1 MDGRLYKGEIMN
13 FYKKKTF
20 KDIAYYSFATYL
32 YTAFNSVSN
41 LFISKILGPTS
52 LGVINYFNAIDSN
65 VNNVLYGTVR
75 SAVEREVPQ
84 IKDPEEKA
92 VYIEKSLTLNF
103 ILLLLVSFV
112 YLTIA
117 IFSEDNLIR
126 YSASTVAVLNLIKG
140 GTDFYKSW
148 HKSLDHIRSVSLV
161 MIFSAL
167 LIPVFVILFS
177 HVWGLEGF
185 WYGRIV
191 VQGLTFIVYFYLL
204 HFVFTL
210 KKISLEFI
218 VYVLKSGGI
227 PVLFSLIV
235 SLFQTMDKFVIKEVL
250 GLEVLGFYSLG
261 AMVFSM
267 LMLIPTSVTGAI
279 FPKFMGMAGM
289 SLKENIVKYSLVV
302 EYLCFICCI
311 IAIGLIPVLIE
322 QFLNQYLPSI
332 PIIKVLLIAF
342 LTYSSVQLKYI
353 DIIRNKKMRILIISS
368 AICLFVT
375 LSCFAYLFF
384 NGTDNIISIAWISVL
399 GFTLLSF
406 TLNLSW
412 GMVYNFPKLKMLW
425 LLFSTFIPL
434 LVISPFYISSEK
446 FMFPAITSLVM
457 GSGIYYL
464 RYRLREFEW
473 L

>member
-210 KKISLEFI
+210 KNITRI
-218 VYVLKSGGI
+218 
-227 PVLFSLIV
+227 
-235 SLFQTMDKFVIKEVL
+235 
-250 GLEVLGFYSLG
+250 YSLCIEIRWN
-261 AMVFSM
+261 S
-267 LMLIPTSVTGAI
+267 
-279 FPKFMGMAGM
+279 
-289 SLKENIVKYSLVV
+289 
-302 EYLCFICCI
+302 CFIFSDRF
-311 IAIGLIPVLIE
+311 PVSNDGQIC
-322 QFLNQYLPSI
+322 
-332 PIIKVLLIAF
+332 
-342 LTYSSVQLKYI
+342 
-353 DIIRNKKMRILIISS
+353 NKGSTGS
-368 AICLFVT
+368 GSPWF
-375 LSCFAYLFF
+375 LFF
-384 NGTDNIISIAWISVL
+384 RSY
-399 GFTLLSF
+399 GFQHVDAYSYIC
-406 TLNLSW
+406 NRSD
-412 GMVYNFPKLKMLW
+412 FP
-425 LLFSTFIPL
+425 
-434 LVISPFYISSEK
+434 E
-446 FMFPAITSLVM
+446 
-457 GSGIYYL
+457 IYGDG
-464 RYRLREFEW
+464 RNVT
-473 L
+473 